1 MISPQKG
8 QTSSASIQ
16 ENNTVERLNGF
27 MFIFQDSLPE
37 KEEIIVAWFYK
48 VLNLAKIMMSY

>member
-27 MFIFQDSLPE
+27 MFILQDSLPG
-37 KEEIIVAWFYK
+37 KEENIVAWFYK